1 MTAPTHVSEMV
12 DGLRFDFAGDWLT
25 AKCDD
30 WAFYRKQFCRLHD
43 GLKSVDLL
51 ALSPRVTGDPAEP
64 TLWLIEVKDYRR
76 HERTKT
82 ISLHEEM
89 AGKVSGTLALL
100 LPAKL
105 SATVPD
111 EMKVAGRA
119 LNAKRIRVVLHIEQ
133 PKVVLSFT
141 SKTSAINLAN
151 VQLELRKRVKA
162 IDAHPEVL
170 DSSSSRVPWT
180 VTP

>member
-1 MTAPTHVSEMV
+1 MTTPTRVTENV
-12 DGLRFDFAGDWLT
+12 DGMQLDFPAGWMT

-30 WAFYRKQFCRLHD
+30 WAFYRKQFCKLKD
-43 GLKSVDLL
+43 GIKSVDLL

-64 TLWLIEVKDYRR
+64 TLWMIEVKDYRR
-76 HERTKT
+76 HQRTKT

-89 AGKVSGTLALL
+89 AGKVTGTLALM

-105 SATVPD
+105 SATVTG
-111 EMKVAGRA
+111 EKTMAGKA
-119 LNAKRIRVVLHIEQ
+119 LNAKRLRVVLHIEQ
-133 PKVVLSFT
+133 PRVVLAFF
-141 SKTSAINLAN
+141 SKSHAINLSS
-151 VQLELRKRVKA
+151 VQIELRKRVKA

-170 DSSSSRVPWT
+170 DSSSARVPWT